1 MLNFI
6 KELFIKKY
14 KLYYFGGKKNK
25 NAGDIFNVD
34 LMKHFNINY
43 SRTREV
49 NKATLLCVGS
59 NLEKIMNGAGFSDK
73 TVVIAG
79 AGFISPAC
87 GEEKYKG
94 KLEVL
99 ALRGELSKQRIE
111 KITGMKLDNCVLA
124 DPGILIS
131 KIYPMSSVKKYKLGI
146 IPHYADKQSWLNI
159 NLPAKE
165 YKIIDIQQDAKS
177 VARELCEC
185 ECILSSSLHGLIFA
199 DSYGIPNRQI
209 ILSNNISGGDYKFK
223 DYYSAFGM
231 EKPEPLDMRR
241 YELTSDA
248 VKSVMAEY
256 SNKKERITVL
266 QKELELI
273 FYNLGW

>member
-1 MLNFI
+1 MFNLI
-6 KELFIKKY
+6 KNLFVKKY

-25 NAGDIFNVD
+25 NAGDVFNVD

-43 SRTREV
+43 SRTRDV
-49 NKATLLCVGS
+49 NKANLLCVGS
-59 NLEKIMNGAGFSDK
+59 NLEKIINKARFSDK

-111 KITGMKLDNCVLA
+111 RITGMKLDNCVLA

-131 KIYPMSSVKKYKLGI
+131 KIYPMSPVKKYKLGI
-146 IPHYADKQSWLNI
+146 IPHYADKQNGLNI
-159 NLPAKE
+159 NLPAEE

-177 VARELCEC
+177 VAKEICEC

-209 ILSNNISGGDYKFK
+209 ILSNNIAGGDYKFK

-231 EKPEPLDMRR
+231 ELPEPIDLRFKKISLDLVENIIANYPDMKNTIKNMQ
-241 YELTSDA
+241 EKLSDIF
-248 VKSVMAEY
+248 
-256 SNKKERITVL
+256 ERL
-266 QKELELI
+266 
-273 FYNLGW
+273 